1 MIAILVLSEAA
12 KLNNTVLATFQTLG
26 RRGIIRSMQ
35 TVNEK
40 KKSRWIDKYRKE
52 YPCTDTDVGV
62 LYSSAHLEEGE
73 YLDSSPSVLEQLR
86 EFLSPKLLRQQLDYK
101 LQLPFDGQMRSGEVS
116 PRAKLTGLDPEFPKG
131 SANQASMGSDERKQ
145 PNVVEER
152 TEKRGV
158 IFGHQTGRSSGLSPR
173 NMENGYH
180 DVSKNDLEYTNSGD
194 SLADVSSLGS
204 AEDVDNT
211 SKTIV
216 KNKQDGCRRDT
227 KSNASRKNRRKR
239 HEKVTD
245 STQRGG

>member
-52 YPCTDTDVGV
+52 YPYIDTDVGV

-73 YLDSSPSVLEQLR
+73 LDSEPSVLEQLR
-86 EFLSPKLLRQQLDYK
+86 EFLSPKPLRQQLDYK
-101 LQLPFDGQMRSGEVS
+101 LQLPFDGQMQSGEVS
-116 PRAKLTGLDPEFPKG
+116 PRANLTGLDPEFPKG
-131 SANQASMGSDERKQ
+131 PANQASIASDERKR
-145 PNVVEER
+145 PNIVEER

-158 IFGHQTGRSSGLSPR
+158 IFGHQTGRSSSLSPR
-173 NMENGYH
+173 NMENGCH
-180 DVSKNDLEYTNSGD
+180 DVSTNNLEYTSSGG

-211 SKTIV
+211 NKTIV
-216 KNKQDGCRRDT
+216 KNKQDSCRRDA

-239 HEKVTD
+239 HEKVKD